1 MAISVLAHRGR
12 LGVKDRQEFYI
23 DGKWVQPDSDESWT
37 HIHPATHET
46 VTRFATANAKDVDRA
61 VRAARKAFDEGP
73 WPAMKARERKRILDR
88 IANLARANANQLND
102 LQTMDNGLPVSSHA
116 AYPLGPEYFADTFEH
131 YAGWIDKLG
140 GQTLPD
146 TGGAD
151 DVMAMTLRDPVGVV
165 AAILP
170 WNAPLNLFCKKVA
183 PALAAGCTIVMKP
196 SEYASLTIIRLTELL
211 EEAGLPKGVF
221 NLVLGTGPVVGEALI
236 THSMVDKVHFT
247 GSRAVGEHIIEVSAK
262 GVKRVSLE
270 LGGKSPQVIF
280 DDAPDLN
287 LAAAAAMGGVSM
299 GLSGQGCSCLT
310 RTLVQQSVY
319 DAVVEKAAGFAAT
332 IKFGD
337 PFDAATTSAPII
349 NEKQVD
355 RIMGYIK
362 AGSADG
368 ARLVVGGD
376 RPSNGDLAHGNF
388 INPTLFADVN
398 NEMRIAREEIFGP
411 VLAMIPFKDEA
422 EALRIA
428 NDTSYGLAAM
438 VCTRDI
444 GRALRFARGF
454 RAGKIGVNTFATL
467 PNLPFG
473 GFKGSGIGR
482 EGGLQGIEEYTE
494 IKSVYIGLGQRG

>member
-1 MAISVLAHRGR
+1 MAFSVLPHRDQ
-12 LGVKDRQEFYI
+12 LGVKDCPNLYV
-23 DGKWVQPDSDESWT
+23 DGRWIEPRGGESWA

-46 VTRFATANAKDVDRA
+46 VVRFAVAGAEDVDRA
-61 VRAARKAFDEGP
+61 VRAARDAFEAGP
-73 WPAMKARERKRILDR
+73 WPRMKARDRKRVLDR
-88 IANLARANANQLND
+88 IAGLARAHAAELNH
-102 LQTMDNGLPVSSHA
+102 LQTLDNGLPVSSHA

-146 TGGAD
+146 SGGAD
-151 DVMAMTLRDPVGVV
+151 DVMAMTLREPVGVV

-196 SEYASLTIIRLTELL
+196 SEYASLTVIRLTQLL

-221 NLVLGTGPVVGEALI
+221 NLVPGTGPVVGEALI
-236 THSMVDKVHFT
+236 SHPLVDKIHFT
-247 GSRAVGEHIIEVSAK
+247 GSRRVGEHIIEVSGK
-262 GVKRVSLE
+262 GIKRVALE

-287 LAAAAAMGGVSM
+287 MAAAAAMAGVST

-310 RTLVQQSVY
+310 RTLVQESIY
-319 DAVVEKAAGFAAT
+319 DAVVEKAAAWANSVR
-332 IKFGD
+332 FGD
-337 PFDAATTSAPII
+337 PFDPSTTSAPII
-349 NEKQVD
+349 NEKQLD
-355 RIMGYIK
+355 RIMGYISRG
-362 AGSADG
+362 AEEG
-368 ARLVVGGD
+368 ARLVIGGD
-376 RPSNGDLAHGNF
+376 RPKNAELARGNYV
-388 INPTLFADVN
+388 NPTLFAGVRND
-398 NEMRIAREEIFGP
+398 MTIAREEIFGP

-422 EALRIA
+422 DALRLA

-438 VCTRDI
+438 VCTRDL
-444 GRALRFARGF
+444 GRAMRFARGF

-473 GFKGSGIGR
+473 GFKGSGLGR

-494 IKSVYIGLGQRG
+494 IKSVYIGLSGR

>member
-1 MAISVLAHRGR
+1 MAISVLPHRDR
-12 LGVKDRQEFYI
+12 LGIKDSAKVYV
-23 DGKWVQPDSDESWT
+23 GGAWVEPEGEAVWT
-37 HIHPATHET
+37 HVHPATHEA
-46 VTRFATANAKDVDRA
+46 VTRFATAGVRDVDRA
-61 VRAARKAFDEGP
+61 VRAARQAFEEGP
-73 WPAMKARERKRILDR
+73 WPKMKARERKKILDR
-88 IANLARANANQLND
+88 IASLARANAAQLAH
-102 LQTMDNGLPVSSHA
+102 LHTLDNGLPVSA
-116 AYPLGPEYFADTFEH
+116 LAYPLGAEYFADTFEH

-140 GQTLPD
+140 GRTLPD
-146 TGGAD
+146 AGGAD

-196 SEYASLTIIRLTELL
+196 SEYASLTVIRLTELL
-211 EEAGLPKGVF
+211 EEAGVPKGVF
-221 NLVLGTGPVVGEALI
+221 NLVLGDGPTTGEALI
-236 THSMVDKVHFT
+236 THPMVDKVHFT
-247 GSRAVGEHIIEVSAK
+247 GSRRVGEHIIEVSAK
-262 GVKRVSLE
+262 GIKRVSLE

-310 RTLVQQSVY
+310 RTLVQQSIY
-319 DAVVEKAAGFAAT
+319 DEIVEKTAGFARSV
-332 IKFGD
+332 KFGD
-337 PFDAATTSAPII
+337 PFDSTTTSAAII
-349 NEKQVD
+349 NEKQLD
-355 RIMGYIK
+355 RILGYIK
-362 AGSADG
+362 AGRDEG

-376 RPSNGDLAHGNF
+376 RPAASDLANGNF
-388 INPTLFADVN
+388 VNPTVFAGVRND
-398 NEMRIAREEIFGP
+398 MTIAQEEIFGP

-422 EALRIA
+422 DALRIA

-444 GRALRFARGF
+444 GRAMRFARGF

-473 GFKGSGIGR
+473 GFKGSGLGR
-482 EGGLQGIEEYTE
+482 EGGLEGIEEYTE
-494 IKSVYIGLGQRG
+494 IKSVYIKI

>member
-1 MAISVLAHRGR
+1 MAISVLPHRDQ
-12 LGVKDRQEFYI
+12 LGVKDCPNLFL
-23 DGKWVQPDSDESWT
+23 DGRWIQPENEQVWT
-37 HIHPATHET
+37 HIHPATHEA
-46 VTRFATANAKDVDRA
+46 VTRFAVAGDSDVDRA
-61 VRAARKAFDEGP
+61 VMAARRAFDEGP
-73 WPAMKARERKRILDR
+73 WPRMKARERKRILDR
-88 IANLARANANQLND
+88 IANLTRANASQLSN
-102 LQTMDNGLPVSSHA
+102 LQTLDNGLPVSAHST
-116 AYPLGPEYFADTFEH
+116 YQLGPDHFADTFEY

-140 GQTLPD
+140 GQTVPD
-146 TGGAD
+146 TGAAD
-151 DVMAMTLRDPVGVV
+151 EVIAMTLRDPVGVV

-196 SEYASLTIIRLTELL
+196 SEYASLTVIRLTELL
-211 EEAGLPKGVF
+211 EEAGVPNGVF
-221 NLVLGTGPVVGEALI
+221 NLVLGTGQTAGEALI
-236 THSMVDKVHFT
+236 NHLMVDKIHFT
-247 GSRAVGEHIIEVSAK
+247 GSRRVGEHIIEVSGK
-262 GVKRVSLE
+262 GIKRVSLE

-287 LAAAAAMGGVSM
+287 MAAAAAMGGVSM

-319 DAVVEKAAGFAAT
+319 DAIVEKATGFANNVRY
-332 IKFGD
+332 GD
-337 PFDAATTSAPII
+337 PFNPTTTSAPII

-362 AGSADG
+362 AGCEGG
-368 ARLVVGGD
+368 ARLVLGGD
-376 RPSNGDLAHGNF
+376 RPSNGDLANGNF
-388 INPTLFADVN
+388 VNPTLFADVRN
-398 NEMRIAREEIFGP
+398 DMPIAREEIFGP
-411 VLAMIPFKDEA
+411 VLAIIPFKDEA
-422 EALRIA
+422 EALRLA

-444 GRALRFARGF
+444 GRAMRFARGF

-473 GFKGSGIGR
+473 GFKGSGLGR

-494 IKSVYIGLGQRG
+494 IKSVYIGIGGR

>member
-1 MAISVLAHRGR
+1 VA
-12 LGVKDRQEFYI
+12 
-23 DGKWVQPDSDESWT
+23 
-37 HIHPATHET
+37 
-46 VTRFATANAKDVDRA
+46 RFATAGIKDVDRA
-61 VRAARKAFDEGP
+61 VRAARKAFEEGP
-73 WPAMKARERKRILDR
+73 WSRMKTRERKRILDR
-88 IANLARANANQLND
+88 IANLARANADQLNH
-102 LQTMDNGLPVSSHA
+102 LQTMDNGLPVSSHS
-116 AYPLGPEYFADTFEH
+116 AYPLGPDYFADTFEY

-140 GQTLPD
+140 GETLPD

-151 DVMAMTLRDPVGVV
+151 DVIAMTMRDPVGVV

-183 PALAAGCTIVMKP
+183 PALAAGCTVVMKP
-196 SEYASLTIIRLTELL
+196 SEYASLTVIRLTELL
-211 EEAGLPKGVF
+211 EEAGVPPGVF
-221 NLVLGTGPVVGEALI
+221 NLVMGTGPTVGEALI
-236 THSMVDKVHFT
+236 SHPLVDKIHFT
-247 GSRAVGEHIIEVSAK
+247 GSRRVGEHIIEVSGA
-262 GVKRVSLE
+262 GIKRVSLE

-287 LAAAAAMGGVSM
+287 MAAAAAMAGVSM

-310 RTLVQQSVY
+310 RTLVQRSIY
-319 DAVVEKAAGFAAT
+319 DEVVEKATRYAAAV
-332 IKFGD
+332 KYGD
-337 PFDAATTSAPII
+337 PFDSATTSAPII

-362 AGSADG
+362 AGSEGG

-376 RPSNGDLAHGNF
+376 RPKSGDLAHGNF
-388 INPTLFADVN
+388 INPTLFADVRN
-398 NEMRIAREEIFGP
+398 DMTIAREEIFGP
-411 VLAMIPFKDEA
+411 VLAMIPFNDEA

-444 GRALRFARGF
+444 GRALRFAKGF

-482 EGGLQGIEEYTE
+482 EGGWQGIEEYTE
-494 IKSVYIGLGQRG
+494 IKSIYIGLGPRA

>member
-1 MAISVLAHRGR
+1 MAISVLPHRDR
-12 LGVKDRQEFYI
+12 LGVKDCPHLYI
-23 DGKWVQPDSDESWT
+23 DGRWVQPSSDEVWT
-37 HIHPATHET
+37 HTHPATHE
-46 VTRFATANAKDVDRA
+46 VVVRLATANSGDVDRA
-61 VRAARKAFDEGP
+61 VVAAHAAFEEGP
-73 WPAMKARERKRILDR
+73 WPKMKARERKRILDR
-88 IANLARANANQLND
+88 IANLARTHADQLSH
-102 LQTMDNGLPVSSHA
+102 LQTMDNGLPLSSHS

-151 DVMAMTLRDPVGVV
+151 DVIAMTLRDPVGVV

-196 SEYASLTIIRLTELL
+196 SEYASLTVIRLTELL

-221 NLVLGTGPVVGEALI
+221 NLVLGTGPTVGEALI
-236 THSMVDKVHFT
+236 AHPMVDKIHFT
-247 GSRAVGEHIIEVSAK
+247 GSRRVGEHIIEVSGK
-262 GVKRVSLE
+262 GIKRVSLE

-310 RTLVQQSVY
+310 RTLVQQSIY
-319 DAVVEKAAGFAAT
+319 DAIVEKAAAFA
-332 IKFGD
+332 KNVRFGD
-337 PFDAATTSAPII
+337 PFDPATTSAPII
-349 NEKQVD
+349 NEKQLD

-362 AGSADG
+362 AGCEGG
-368 ARLVVGGD
+368 ARLVLGGD
-376 RPSNGDLAHGNF
+376 RPSNGDLAKGNF
-388 INPTLFADVN
+388 INPTLFAGVRND
-398 NEMRIAREEIFGP
+398 MTIAREEIFGP

-428 NDTSYGLAAM
+428 NDTTYGLAAM

-444 GRALRFARGF
+444 GRAMRFAKGF

-473 GFKGSGIGR
+473 GFKGSGLGR

-494 IKSVYIGLGQRG
+494 IKSVYIGLGGR